1 MIVVRW
7 IPGSR
12 QAGAPRN
19 DDVYEFPPSL
29 RAQAKQSMSRQA
41 EAWIASSL
49 SLPAMTLMR
58 RIPE

>member
-1 MIVVRW
+1 MTGFAIFTVIAV
-7 IPGSR
+7 
-12 QAGAPRN
+12 
-19 DDVYEFPPSL
+19 
-29 RAQAKQSMSRQA
+29 SRQA